1 MREYVII
8 MPRTAGY
15 ACEWLRT
22 ALLDTYGGY
31 TEHEATGAW
40 KDPTGAVIFD
50 HNAVFTVATDHEHAL
65 EAFQSMAR
73 IAGRIGDQQ
82 SVYLRDGYGNVE
94 FVEILSAPHY
104 QEMEDAIEEA

>member
-8 MPRTAGY
+8 LPRTANY

-22 ALLDTYGGY
+22 SLLDQFGGY

-50 HNAVFTVATDHEHAL
+50 DNAVFTVATDIPTAGQ
-65 EAFQSMAR
+65 AFQSLAR

-82 SVYLRDGYGNVE
+82 CVYLRDGDGNVE
-94 FVEILSAPHY
+94 FVDCKETINA
-104 QEMEDAIEEA
+104 